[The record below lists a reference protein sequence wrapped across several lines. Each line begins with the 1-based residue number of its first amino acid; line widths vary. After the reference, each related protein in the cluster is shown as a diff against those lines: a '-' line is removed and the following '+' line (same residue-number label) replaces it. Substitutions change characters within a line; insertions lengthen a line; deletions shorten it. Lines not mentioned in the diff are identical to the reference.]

1 MKYGLFATGVLSA
14 LVMVAGCSEEDDSAD
29 TDGTGGT
36 STGGRGGSSGSGG
49 GGTGGSTGGG
59 GGTGAEAGEGP
70 MGCATDGTGTVE
82 IDVSGLPDDVDASGE
97 LTGTGVRETFT
108 SDTTYDD
115 LPTGEYSVAAEVVL
129 DEDPIVRTVFLPTV
143 SGADFCLEDGAT
155 EVVNVTYDAI
165 PSSNKLWT
173 SNLLGFPSSELAA
186 SGEGDPVVAE
196 APAGKDIAFDADG
209 NLWAFGATLAEP
221 LLVRF
226 PAAELGE
233 SGEKTWDLAFGVP
246 AIECIPAVRALA
258 FDGPDLWLSVCG
270 NQVMKFRDA
279 MHAESG
285 DLEPDLVISELPG
298 NEDIA
303 TNDQGLWVASGS
315 SILFYESRADG
326 MSSAPPDL
334 TLTVRDA
341 EDSRD
346 LDPTGLTF
354 DAEGN
359 LWGFCFGSNG
369 VFKVNAD
376 DLEQTGE
383 QTVVADVSFFLGV
396 DILVAPGAFDNGG
409 GLWVSYGGGRLGR
422 FSPDQLEVSSGT
434 GEAATPERIVTNDAL
449 ESELSLAFFANPP
462 GVPLAPGY
470 D

>member
-1 MKYGLFATGVLSA
+1 MKYRFIVTGVLSA
-14 LVMVAGCSEEDDSAD
+14 VVMVSGCTEDDSTE

-36 STGGRGGSSGSGG
+36 STGG
-49 GGTGGSTGGG
+49 TGGSAGSS
-59 GGTGAEAGEGP
+59 GTGAEGGDGP
-70 MGCATDGTGTVE
+70 VGCTTEGTGTVE
-82 IDVSGLPDDVDASGE
+82 IDVSGLPDGVDASGA
-97 LTGTGVRETFT
+97 LAGTGVLEPFT
-108 SDTTYDD
+108 SDTTFED
-115 LPTGEYSVAAEVVL
+115 LPTGDYSVDAEVVL
-129 DEDPIVRTVFLPTV
+129 DDDPIVRSVFLPTV
-143 SGADFCLEDGAT
+143 RGGDFCLEDGAT
-155 EVVNVTYDAI
+155 EVVDVTYDAI

-173 SNLLGFPSSELAA
+173 SNLLGFPSSELRA

-196 APAGKDIAFDADG
+196 APAGKDLAFDEDG

-233 SGEKTWDLAFGVP
+233 SGEKAWDVAIGVP

-270 NQVMKFRDA
+270 NQVMKFTDA
-279 MHAESG
+279 AFADSG

-298 NEDIA
+298 NEDIV
-303 TNDQGLWVASGS
+303 TNDKGLWVASGS
-315 SILFYESRADG
+315 SILLYEPRADG
-326 MSSAPPDL
+326 ESSAPPEL

-354 DAEGN
+354 DADGN

-369 VFKVNAD
+369 IFKVDAD
-376 DLEQTGE
+376 DLEGTGE
-383 QTVVADVSFFLGV
+383 QTVVAAVSFFLGV

-409 GLWVSYGGGRLGR
+409 GLWVSYGNGRLGR
-422 FSPDQLEVSSGT
+422 LSPEQLEVSSGT
-434 GEAATPERIVTNDAL
+434 GEAVTPDRIVTNDAL

-462 GVPLAPGY
+462 GVPLAPGF